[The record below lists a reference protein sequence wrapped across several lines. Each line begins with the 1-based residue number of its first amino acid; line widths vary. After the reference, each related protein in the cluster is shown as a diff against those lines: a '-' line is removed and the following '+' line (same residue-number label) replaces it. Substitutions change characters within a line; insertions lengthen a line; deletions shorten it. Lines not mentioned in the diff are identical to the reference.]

1 MIEGIPRISVRVI
14 TYKQEELIKRAINSL
29 LAQKDYIYEICVSD
43 DCSPDRTWEVLQEYD
58 KKYPGLFKLNRNAA
72 NVGMFKN
79 SEITRRMVT
88 GDIVYVLS
96 GDDECGQ
103 GWFQKVIEYIQE
115 NKIDYKNELF
125 CIYGNYMAVYPNGDK
140 LIFNNK
146 LILNKDVHAFTLGLR
161 HLIGGRSAC
170 TSINIQRRYKELSD
184 GASHKAEE
192 ILDRQLQIC
201 TETNYYIDH
210 IGNIYHVGVGVSA
223 KMKGRQTDEK
233 IHNERQQLAD
243 YTIEKAAEIG
253 YEVNEK
259 EKNYMYFTKALFQ
272 AKYTHKWSDYYE
284 AFKYYVKSYDPK
296 IGLKGIRFKRMFFAI
311 RRRLPHK
318 NPIIMTV

>member
-14 TYKQEELIKRAINSL
+14 TYKQEGLIKRAINSL

-58 KKYPGLFKLNRNAA
+58 KKYPGLFKLNRNAV
-72 NVGMFKN
+72 NVGMFRN
-79 SEITRRMVT
+79 AEITRGMVT
-88 GDIVYVLS
+88 GDMVYVLS

-125 CIYGNYMAVYPNGDK
+125 CIYGNYMAVYPNEDR
-140 LIFNNK
+140 LIFNNRQ
-146 LILNKDVHAFTLGLR
+146 ILNKDVHAFTLGLR

-170 TSINIQRRYKELSD
+170 FSINIQKRYQKLSD

-210 IGNIYHVGVGVSA
+210 IGNVYHVGVGVSA

-233 IHNERQQLAD
+233 THNERQQLAD
-243 YTIEKAAEIG
+243 YTIQKAAEIG

-259 EKNYMYFTKALFQ
+259 DKNYMYFTKALFQ

-284 AFKYYVKSYDPK
+284 AFKYYVKSFDPK
-296 IGLKGIRFKRMFFAI
+296 IGLKGFRMKRIVFAI
-311 RRRLPHK
+311 GRRLPHK
-318 NPIIMTV
+318 NPITMTI